1 MPDAEFVDWWDTLN
15 CYVFVSAGESY
26 SVTPRQALMQG
37 TPVIL
42 SKNTSHLDLL
52 DVPGILWVNCTEAG
66 TAKYSGNADL
76 GSEVGAQFEP
86 HIDEVKECMKEVKKN
101 YIYWKAEA
109 QKGGEIIK
117 QRTSKENIAKQWRKI
132 LCK

>member
-1 MPDAEFVDWWDTLN
+1 
-15 CYVFVSAGESY
+15 
-26 SVTPRQALMQG
+26 MQG

-52 DVPGILWVNCTEAG
+52 DVPGILWVECDEQQ

-76 GSEVGAQFEP
+76 GDNIGVQFEP
-86 HIDEVKECMKEVKKN
+86 RVKEVIKCMNEVRIN
-101 YIYWKAEA
+101 YSHWKSEA
-109 QKGGEIIK
+109 IKGGEIIK
-117 QRTSKENIAKQWRKI
+117 QQTSKENIAKQWRNV

>member
-1 MPDAEFVDWWDTLN
+1 MTLCN
-15 CYVFVSAGESY
+15 ICLRE
-26 SVTPRQALMQG
+26 Q
-37 TPVIL
+37 
-42 SKNTSHLDLL
+42 NTTKLDQF
-52 DVPGILWVNCTEAG
+52 
-66 TAKYSGNADL
+66 DL
-76 GSEVGAQFEP
+76 CAP
-86 HIDEVKECMKEVKKN
+86 CMKEVKKN